1 LLVFLWTGLCLD
13 SSLMDATVLIFILKA
28 RSRSIIVVFMSLETH
43 LIHMRKPS
51 LLLETLWLPLM
62 KTTWFPVLALVM
74 VSPVPGTWI
83 LTMSFPVLL
92 LMVQLSNWFFFL
104 SIHIATTR
112 YQEVFSFHS
121 DHSPCHG
128 FEEVLACYKKI
139 VPNLRLSGLF
149 FVYLK
154 LEFGFLKESHS

>member
-51 LLLETLWLPLM
+51 LLLETLCLLLM

-83 LTMSFPVLL
+83 LTMSFQFCSL
-92 LMVQLSNWFFFL
+92 WFNCWIDFFL
-104 SIHIATTR
+104 FVHIATTHD
-112 YQEVFSFHS
+112 QEVFSFHG

-128 FEEVLACYKKI
+128 FEEVLTCYKKI
-139 VPNLRLSGLF
+139 VPNLRLAGLF